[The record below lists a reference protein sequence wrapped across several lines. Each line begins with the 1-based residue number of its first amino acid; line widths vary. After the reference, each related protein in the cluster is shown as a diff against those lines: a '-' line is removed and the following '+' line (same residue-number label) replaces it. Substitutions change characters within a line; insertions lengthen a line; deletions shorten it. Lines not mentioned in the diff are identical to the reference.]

1 MNIDIRHRTAESG
14 WDPTATLAV
23 IVAAIVSVW
32 VLAICAA
39 IMHDRTVHIV
49 VEFKTPP
56 VTVIPQDGGSE
67 R

>member
-1 MNIDIRHRTAESG
+1 MDIDIRHRKVDSG
-14 WDPTATLAV
+14 WDPAATLAV
-23 IVAAIVSVW
+23 IVAAIVTFW

-39 IMHDRTVHIV
+39 IAHDKTVHVV

-56 VTVIPQDGGSE
+56 VTVMPQDGGAE

>member
-14 WDPTATLAV
+14 WDPAAMLAV
-23 IVAAIVSVW
+23 IVAAIVTFW

-39 IMHDRTVHIV
+39 IMHDKTVHIV

-56 VTVIPQDGGSE
+56 VTVMQQDGGAE